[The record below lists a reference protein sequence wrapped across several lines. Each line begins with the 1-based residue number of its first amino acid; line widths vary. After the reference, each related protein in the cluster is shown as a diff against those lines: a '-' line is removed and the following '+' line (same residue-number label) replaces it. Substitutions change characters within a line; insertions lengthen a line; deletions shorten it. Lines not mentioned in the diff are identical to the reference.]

1 MSAIV
6 LRILCEWD
14 DEANVWYVA
23 ESDVPGL
30 SAEAPTVE
38 AMNALLRVRIPELLE
53 LNRPD
58 LCHRGEPVP
67 LEILIQ
73 QRQRLRL
80 AC

>member
-1 MSAIV
+1 M
-6 LRILCEWD
+6 
-14 DEANVWYVA
+14 
-23 ESDVPGL
+23 PGL